1 MVLEPFPASVFTQ
14 PAMVAVPLT
23 VIFEKLLL
31 LLLITLPIAE
41 VAVELVT
48 SQSTTAEA
56 LLRTKVPTMELLL
69 TS

>member
-41 VAVELVT
+41 VAVELVYKV
-48 SQSTTAEA
+48 QSTTAEA
-56 LLRTKVPTMELLL
+56 LFEQKFQQWNYC
-69 TS
+69 